1 MRFEHRILGLAVCS
15 LLMACNG
22 TPTSLAPLAGRALYG
37 ERWRLSLARGV
48 NIDDDTIRRWMT
60 GRTELP
66 ARHGVF
72 ADALALMRQRE
83 KEIGDAADELE
94 RWIKMSGP
102 SPSAF
107 RT

>member
-1 MRFEHRILGLAVCS
+1 MSDTDLRLSKKQRLSSTAKSKTAPNDMLADI
-15 LLMACNG
+15 
-22 TPTSLAPLAGRALYG
+22 GRALYG

-48 NIDDDTIRRWMT
+48 NVDDDTIRRWMT

-66 ARHGVF
+66 ADHGAF

-102 SPSAF
+102 SPSAS
-107 RT
+107 